1 MNPTTG
7 EVVRVSSIEG
17 VPYPRASFSLYSRIG
32 NLLFLSGQTPL
43 DPETRQIPK
52 TFSEQAHLVLRN
64 IQRILISAGSSL
76 DHVLKTTVYLKSRA
90 YHKEY
95 DEIYRSYFTNGYPA
109 RATVV
114 AEMMHED
121 FLIEI
126 EAIAWVP
133 EAPPP
138 KKGEGRCG

>member
-1 MNPTTG
+1 MNGRIPMA
-7 EVVRVSSIEG
+7 EKIKKMASIEG
-17 VPYPRASFSLYSRIG
+17 VPYPRASFSLYTQVG
-32 NLLFLSGQTPL
+32 NLIFLAGQTPM
-43 DPETRQIPK
+43 DPITREIPK
-52 TFSEQAHLVLRN
+52 TFAEQAHLVLNN
-64 IQRILISAGSSL
+64 IKRILESAGTSL
-76 DHVLKTTVYLKSRA
+76 DNVLKTTVYLKNRS

-95 DEIYRSYFTNGYPA
+95 DEIYRSYFPNGYPA

-133 EAPPP
+133 
-138 KKGEGRCG
+138 